1 MRASIT
7 TPSVSTTK
15 YYFFLSAIWSA
26 APNGNLRSLFTLWW
40 VGGKK
45 SYFVNHEDTKTQRFI
60 YYTTAKD
67 LSFSQVSNIRSVG
80 IGVIHFLTQRNAE
93 LTQRNA
99 EFFK

>member
-1 MRASIT
+1 MGICD
-7 TPSVSTTK
+7 
-15 YYFFLSAIWSA
+15 
-26 APNGNLRSLFTLWW
+26 RSLPC
-40 VGGKK
+40 GGLVVK
-45 SYFVNHEDTKTQRFI
+45 NHTFLNHKYTKTQRFI